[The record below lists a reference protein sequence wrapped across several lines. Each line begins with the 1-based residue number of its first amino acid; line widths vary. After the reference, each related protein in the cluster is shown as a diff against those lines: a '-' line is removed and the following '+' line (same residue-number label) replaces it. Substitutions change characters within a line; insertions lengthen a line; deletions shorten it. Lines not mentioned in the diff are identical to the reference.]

1 MSPTAEV
8 STAVSSAPAPAPAG
22 LSRALVTPFLDFL
35 MLGGLSFITMV
46 AVRVLM
52 NSQDISNLLTSRVPW
67 WAYYAAFAVNYPHFA
82 YSYQLFYKG
91 FWRRV
96 RDPATGLQTRLRMIV
111 AGFIA
116 PAVLA
121 GYFTLCY
128 FLNEPVKMGYG
139 VAGMLFLVGW
149 HYVKQ
154 GYGVLI
160 TLSVYGKIFYGKW
173 QKRILFGNAYA
184 VWLCAWIRSNVYSV
198 SNNYFGIFWTTANLP
213 HWMLVPAAVVAVVTS
228 LLSAGVL
235 LKVWRSD
242 RKGISFN
249 GVVGY
254 VSAIYLWVMFPYG
267 NIAFFYFVPFFHSL
281 QYLGFVYK
289 FKLGE
294 SSQKS
299 EAAAPDEPAPAE
311 KKAGWVR
318 WVPMAAFGILGV
330 LLGGGFM
337 DIIPKQIDRLH
348 NAGMAFM
355 GGNFFL
361 VAFLLF
367 INIHHYF
374 IDNAFWR
381 RDNAE
386 VQRYL
391 FRG

>member
-1 MSPTAEV
+1 
-8 STAVSSAPAPAPAG
+8 
-22 LSRALVTPFLDFL
+22 

-52 NSQDISNLLTSRVPW
+52 KSQDFNNLVTDRVPW
-67 WAYYAAFAVNYPHFA
+67 WAYYAAFTVNYPHFA
-82 YSYQLFYKG
+82 YSYQLFYTG
-91 FWRRV
+91 FLHRL
-96 RDPATGLQTRLRMIV
+96 RDAATSLQTRLRMIV

-121 GYFTLCY
+121 GYFALCY
-128 FLNEPVKMGYG
+128 FLNDPVKMGDG
-139 VAGMLFLVGW
+139 VAGMMFLVGW

-160 TLSVYGKIFYGKW
+160 TMSVYRKIFYGTW
-173 QKRILFGNAYA
+173 QKRILFINAYA
-184 VWLCAWIRSNVYSV
+184 VWLCAWIRSNVYSA
-198 SNNYFGIFWTTANLP
+198 SNDYFGIFWSTANLP
-213 HWMLVPAAVVAVVTS
+213 HWMLMPANVVAVVTS

-242 RKGISFN
+242 KKGISFN

-294 SSQKS
+294 SSQNS
-299 EAAAPDEPAPAE
+299 EAPAPDEPLPAVW
-311 KKAGWVR
+311 KSGLVR

-337 DIIPKQIDRLH
+337 DIIPKQIDMFH

-386 VQRYL
+386 VQKYL